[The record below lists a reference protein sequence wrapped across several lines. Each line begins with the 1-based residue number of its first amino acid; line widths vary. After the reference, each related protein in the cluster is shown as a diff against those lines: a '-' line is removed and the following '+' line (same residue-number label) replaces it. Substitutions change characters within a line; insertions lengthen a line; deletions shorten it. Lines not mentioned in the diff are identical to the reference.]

1 MQDRKKEQDKS
12 SVPKKFRSLMEES
25 RLQEAGKDISGHSG
39 NEAARACENKGIVEK
54 AIAGIS
60 GESLVQ
66 GLIYSELFGRPLCK
80 RRGR

>member
-1 MQDRKKEQDKS
+1 MQVRKKDQVES
-12 SVPKKFRSLMEES
+12 SVTKKFRNCMEES
-25 RLQEAGKDISGHSG
+25 RLQEAGEDISGHTG
-39 NEAARACENKGIVEK
+39 KEAARASENKGIVEK